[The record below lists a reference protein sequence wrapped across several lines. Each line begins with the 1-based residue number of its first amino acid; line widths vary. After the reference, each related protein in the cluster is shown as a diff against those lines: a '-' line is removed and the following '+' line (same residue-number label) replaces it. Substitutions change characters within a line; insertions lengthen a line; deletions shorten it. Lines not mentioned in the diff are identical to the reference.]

1 MTKKQYGLLSLPVIV
16 AALGFF
22 VDIFDLLLFG
32 VVRKSS
38 FAELGTGLTSAEV
51 LSKGELTISIQLIG
65 MVIGGII
72 WGIIGDKFGR
82 LKVLFGS
89 ILLYSIA
96 NIANGFVHDINWYI
110 VIRFIAGI
118 GLAGELG
125 AGITLT
131 AEILP
136 KEKRGLAGTII
147 ATCGVLGG
155 ITAALL
161 SKIITDWRT
170 LYFIGGGI
178 GLVLL
183 ALRVSVAEST
193 MFSSLEKSTV
203 QRGNYLQ
210 FFNNKSRFYRYAKGI
225 LIGMPVWY
233 CIGILIFFADEFAKR
248 MGITGITPGN
258 AILFQYIGLGFG
270 DVAAGLI
277 SHKLKSRKKALYIFY
292 SVFIVFMILFF
303 MQQNSSSAWF
313 YFICAGLGFGSGISV
328 LYIISSA
335 EQFGTNLRAS
345 AATSI
350 TNFVRGFTPLLLLI
364 FAQVREINVIGYVKG
379 AWIIGIAV
387 MLISLTALYFTKE
400 TYGKDLDFV
409 EE

>member
-1 MTKKQYGLLSLPVIV
+1 MNNKQYGLLSLPVIV

-32 VVRKSS
+32 VVRKPSLK
-38 FAELGTGLTSAEV
+38 ELGLSEDAILT
-51 LSKGELTISIQLIG
+51 KGEFIVSIQLIG
-65 MVIGGII
+65 MVVGGVL

-89 ILLYSIA
+89 ILLYSVA
-96 NIANGFVHDINWYI
+96 NIANGFVQDVNTYMI
-110 VIRFIAGI
+110 IRFIAGV

-131 AEILP
+131 SEILP

-155 ITAALL
+155 ISAALL
-161 SKIITDWRT
+161 SKLITDWRI
-170 LYFIGGGI
+170 LYFIGGAM
-178 GLVLL
+178 GLLL
-183 ALRVSVAEST
+183 LLLRISVAESS
-193 MFSSLEKSTV
+193 MYASMEKSNV
-203 QRGNYLQ
+203 QRGNFFQ
-210 FFNNKSRFYRYAKGI
+210 FFTKKERFYRYAKGM

-233 CIGILIFFADEFAKR
+233 SIGILILFADKFASE
-248 MGITGITPGN
+248 MHIAGVTAAN

-270 DVAAGLI
+270 DVCAGLI
-277 SHKLKSRKKALYIFY
+277 SHTLKSRKKALYIFY
-292 SVFIVFMILFF
+292 GVFAIFMVLFF
-303 MQQNSSSAWF
+303 MQNSSSPAWF
-313 YFICAGLGFGSGISV
+313 YFICAGLGFGCGISV
-328 LYIISSA
+328 LYITTSA

-350 TNFVRGFTPLLLLI
+350 TNNVRGFTPLLLLLFQAI
-364 FAQVREINVIGYVKG
+364 RNITGYITG
-379 AWIIGIAV
+379 AWMIGIGV
-387 MLISLTALYFTKE
+387 MLISFTALYYTKE
-400 TYGKDLDFV
+400 SFGKDLDFV

>member
-1 MTKKQYGLLSLPVIV
+1 MNNKQYGLLSLPVIV

-32 VVRKSS
+32 VVRKPSLR
-38 FAELGTGLTSAEV
+38 ELGLSEDAILT
-51 LSKGELTISIQLIG
+51 KGEFVVSIQLIG
-65 MVIGGII
+65 MVVGGVL

-89 ILLYSIA
+89 ILLYSVA
-96 NIANGFVHDINWYI
+96 NIANGFVQDVNTYMI
-110 VIRFIAGI
+110 IRFIAGV

-131 AEILP
+131 SEILP

-155 ITAALL
+155 ISAALL
-161 SKIITDWRT
+161 SKLITDWRI
-170 LYFIGGGI
+170 LYFIGGAM
-178 GLVLL
+178 GLLL
-183 ALRVSVAEST
+183 LLLRISVAESS
-193 MFSSLEKSTV
+193 MYASMEKSNV
-203 QRGNYLQ
+203 QRGNFFQ
-210 FFNNKSRFYRYAKGI
+210 FFTKKERFYRYAKGM

-233 CIGILIFFADEFAKR
+233 SIGILILFADKFASE
-248 MGITGITPGN
+248 MHIAGVTAAN

-270 DVAAGLI
+270 DVCAGLI
-277 SHKLKSRKKALYIFY
+277 SHTLKSRKKALYIFY
-292 SVFIVFMILFF
+292 GVFAIFMVLFF
-303 MQQNSSSAWF
+303 MQNSSSPAWF
-313 YFICAGLGFGSGISV
+313 YFICAGLGFGCGISV
-328 LYIISSA
+328 LYITTSA

-350 TNFVRGFTPLLLLI
+350 TNNVRGFTPLLLLLFQAI
-364 FAQVREINVIGYVKG
+364 RNITGYITG
-379 AWIIGIAV
+379 AWMIGIGV
-387 MLISLTALYFTKE
+387 MLISFTALYYTKE
-400 TYGKDLDFV
+400 SFGKDLDFV

>member
-1 MTKKQYGLLSLPVIV
+1 MTKKEYGLLSLPVIV

-32 VVRKSS
+32 IVRKSS
-38 FAELGTGLTSAEV
+38 FAELGLAPAEI

-65 MVIGGII
+65 MVIGGIA

-96 NIANGFVHDINWYI
+96 NIANGFVQDINTYI
-110 VIRFIAGI
+110 IIRFIAGV

-161 SKIITDWRT
+161 SKVVTDWRT

-193 MFSSLEKSTV
+193 MFSSLEKTKL

-210 FFNNKSRFYRYAKGI
+210 FFTNKERFFKYAKGI

-233 CIGILIFFADEFAKR
+233 CIGILIFFADEFAKQ
-248 MGITGITPGN
+248 MGISGVTPGN
-258 AILFQYIGLGFG
+258 AILFQYIGLGLG
-270 DVAAGLI
+270 DISAGLI
-277 SHKLKSRKKALYIFY
+277 SQKLKSRKKALYFFY
-292 SVFIVFMILFF
+292 GVFIFFIILFF
-303 MQQNSSSAWF
+303 TQHNSSPEWF
-313 YFICAGLGFGSGISV
+313 YFICSGLGFGSGISV
-328 LYIISSA
+328 LYIITSA

-345 AATSI
+345 ASTSI
-350 TNFVRGFTPLLLLI
+350 TNFVRGFTPLLFLI
-364 FAQVREINVIGYVKG
+364 FSYLRSYENIGYIKA
-379 AWIIGIAV
+379 AWIIGIGV
-387 MLISLTALYFTKE
+387 MIISLSALYFTKE
-400 TYGKDLDFV
+400 SFGKDLDFV

>member
-22 VDIFDLLLFG
+22 VDVFDLLLFG
-32 VVRKSS
+32 VVRKTS
-38 FAELGTGLTSAEV
+38 FAELGLSPAEV
-51 LSKGELTISIQLIG
+51 LSKGELTISIQLTG

-72 WGIIGDKFGR
+72 WGVIGDKFGR

-89 ILLYSIA
+89 ILLYSLA
-96 NIANGFVHDINWYI
+96 NIANGFVHDISWYI
-110 VIRFIAGI
+110 VIRFIAGV

-131 AEILP
+131 SEILP
-136 KEKRGLAGTII
+136 KEKRGLAGTLI
-147 ATCGVLGG
+147 AVCGVLGG
-155 ITAALL
+155 ISAALL
-161 SKIITDWRT
+161 SKIIHDWRT

-183 ALRVSVAEST
+183 ALRVSVSESD
-193 MFSSLEKSTV
+193 MFSSLEKTNTL
-203 QRGNYLQ
+203 RGNYLQ
-210 FFNNKSRFYRYAKGI
+210 FFTNKERFYRYAKGM

-233 CIGILIFFADEFAKR
+233 CIGILIFFADQFADK
-248 MGITGITPGN
+248 MSISGITPGN

-270 DVAAGLI
+270 DVAAGLL
-277 SHKLKSRKKALYIFY
+277 SHALKSRKKALYIFY
-292 SVFIVFMILFF
+292 GIFILFLILFF
-303 MQQNSSSAWF
+303 TQHNSSAAYF
-313 YFICAGLGFGSGISV
+313 YFVCAGLGFGSGISV
-328 LYIISSA
+328 LYIITSA

-350 TNFVRGFTPLLLLI
+350 TNFVRGFAPLLLLI
-364 FAQVREINVIGYVKG
+364 FTLLRKYTDYIQG
-379 AWIIGIAV
+379 AWIIGIGV
-387 MLISLTALYFTKE
+387 MVISLSALYLTKE
-400 TYGKDLDFV
+400 SFGKDLDFV

>member
-38 FAELGTGLTSAEV
+38 FADLGLSPAEV

-65 MVIGGII
+65 MVIGGIV

-96 NIANGFVHDINWYI
+96 NIANGFVQNINWYI
-110 VIRFIAGI
+110 VIRFIAGV

-131 AEILP
+131 SEILP

-155 ITAALL
+155 ISAALL
-161 SKIITDWRT
+161 SKVITDWRT

-183 ALRVSVAEST
+183 ALRVSVSESS
-193 MFSSLEKSTV
+193 MFSTLEKSKA

-210 FFNNKSRFYRYAKGI
+210 FFNNKKRFYRYAKGM

-233 CIGILIFFADEFAKR
+233 CIGILVFFADEFAR
-248 MGITGITPGN
+248 QMGITGVTPGN

-292 SVFIVFMILFF
+292 TIFIIFIILFF
-303 MQQNSSSAWF
+303 TQHNSSPAWF
-313 YFICAGLGFGSGISV
+313 YFICSGLGFGSGISV
-328 LYIISSA
+328 LYIIASA

-364 FAQVREINVIGYVKG
+364 FTFLREYTGYLKG
-379 AWIIGIAV
+379 AWLIGIVV
-387 MLISLTALYFTKE
+387 MAISITALYFTE
-400 TYGKDLDFV
+400 ESFGKDLDFV

>member
-1 MTKKQYGLLSLPVIV
+1 MTNKQYGLLSLPVIV

-38 FAELGTGLTSAEV
+38 FAELGLSPAEV

-89 ILLYSIA
+89 ILLYSAA
-96 NIANGFVHDINWYI
+96 NIANGFVQDINTYI
-110 VIRFIAGI
+110 IIRFIAGI

-155 ITAALL
+155 ISAALL
-161 SKIITDWRT
+161 SKVISDWRT

-178 GLVLL
+178 GLALL

-193 MFSSLEKSTV
+193 MFSSLEKSNV

-210 FFNNKSRFYRYAKGI
+210 FFNNKDRFFRYAKGI

-233 CIGILIFFADEFAKR
+233 CIGILIFFADEFAR
-248 MGITGITPGN
+248 QMGISGITPGN
-258 AILFQYIGLGFG
+258 AILFQYIGLGLG
-270 DVAAGLI
+270 DVTAGLI
-277 SHKLKSRKKALYIFY
+277 SQKLKSRKKALYFFY
-292 SVFIVFMILFF
+292 AVFIFFMILFF
-303 MQQNSSSAWF
+303 TQQNSSPEWF
-313 YFICAGLGFGSGISV
+313 YFICSGLGFGSGISV
-328 LYIISSA
+328 LYIITSA

-364 FAQVREINVIGYVKG
+364 FTLTRGDKGEYYVQA
-379 AWIIGIAV
+379 AWIIGIGV
-387 MLISLTALYFTKE
+387 MIISLTALFFTRE
-400 TYGKDLDFV
+400 SFGKDLDFT

>member
-1 MTKKQYGLLSLPVIV
+1 MNSKPYGLLSLPVIV

-32 VVRKSS
+32 VVRKPS
-38 FAELGTGLTSAEV
+38 FKELGLSPEEILT
-51 LSKGELTISIQLIG
+51 KGELTVSIQLLG
-65 MVIGGII
+65 MVVGGVI
-72 WGIIGDKFGR
+72 WGIIGDKYGR

-96 NIANGFVHDINWYI
+96 NITNGFVQDVNTYI
-110 VIRFIAGI
+110 IIRFIAGI

-131 AEILP
+131 SEILP
-136 KEKRGLAGTII
+136 AEKRGLAGTVI

-155 ITAALL
+155 ISAALL
-161 SKIITDWRT
+161 SKVITDWRT
-170 LYFIGGGI
+170 LYFIGGGM
-178 GLVLL
+178 GLLLLVL
-183 ALRVSVAEST
+183 RISVAESS
-193 MFSSLEKSTV
+193 MYASLQQSNV

-210 FFNNKSRFYRYAKGI
+210 FFNNKERFYRYAKGM

-248 MGITGITPGN
+248 MNIQGVTPGN

-270 DVAAGLI
+270 DVTAGLI
-277 SHKLKSRKKALYIFY
+277 SHAFKSRKKALYLFY
-292 SVFIVFMILFF
+292 AVFAVFMILFF
-303 MQQNSSSAWF
+303 TQHNSSAAWF
-313 YFICAGLGFGSGISV
+313 YFICSGLGFGSGISV
-328 LYIISSA
+328 LYIITSA

-350 TNFVRGFTPLLLLI
+350 TNFVRGFTPLLLLV
-364 FAQVREINVIGYVKG
+364 FSNLRGLPSFGYLKA
-379 AWIIGIAV
+379 AWMIGIVV
-387 MLISLTALYFTKE
+387 MLISFTALYKTKE
-400 TYGKDLDFV
+400 SFGKDLDFV
-409 EE
+409 EV

>member
-1 MTKKQYGLLSLPVIV
+1 MTKKEYGLLSLPVIV

-38 FAELGTGLTSAEV
+38 FADLGLSAEEV

-65 MVIGGII
+65 MVVGGVI
-72 WGIIGDKFGR
+72 WGIIGDKYGR

-96 NIANGFVHDINWYI
+96 NIANGFVHDVNLYI
-110 VIRFIAGI
+110 VIRFIAGV

-125 AGITLT
+125 AGITL
-131 AEILP
+131 ASEILP

-147 ATCGVLGG
+147 GTCGVFGG
-155 ITAALL
+155 ISAALL
-161 SKIITDWRT
+161 SKVIADWRT

-178 GLVLL
+178 GLALL
-183 ALRVSVAEST
+183 ALRVSVAESD
-193 MFSSLEKSTV
+193 MFASLEKTTV

-210 FFNNKSRFYRYAKGI
+210 FFKKKERFSRYAKGM

-233 CIGILIFFADEFAKR
+233 CIGILMFFADEFSKQ
-248 MGITGITPGN
+248 MSISGVTPGN
-258 AILFQYIGLGFG
+258 AILFQYIGLAFG
-270 DVAAGLI
+270 DIGAGLL
-277 SHKLKSRKKALYIFY
+277 SHYLQSRKKALYIFY
-292 SVFIVFMILFF
+292 GIFIVFLILFF
-303 MQQNSSSAWF
+303 SQQNGSAEWY
-313 YFICAGLGFGSGISV
+313 YFICAGLGLGSGISV
-328 LYIISSA
+328 LYIITSA

-350 TNFVRGFTPLLLLI
+350 TNFVRGFTPVLLFIFSLLRTYAH
-364 FAQVREINVIGYVKG
+364 FDYLKG
-379 AWIIGIAV
+379 AKIIGAGV

-400 TYGKDLDFV
+400 SFGKDLDFV

>member
-1 MTKKQYGLLSLPVIV
+1 V
-16 AALGFF
+16 
-22 VDIFDLLLFG
+22 
-32 VVRKSS
+32 
-38 FAELGTGLTSAEV
+38 
-51 LSKGELTISIQLIG
+51 SIQLIG

-72 WGIIGDKFGR
+72 WGILGDKLGR

-89 ILLYSIA
+89 ILLYSVA
-96 NIANGFVHDINWYI
+96 NIANGFVTDINWYI
-110 VIRFIAGI
+110 AVRFIAGI

-131 AEILP
+131 SEILP

-147 ATCGVLGG
+147 AVCGVCGG
-155 ITAALL
+155 ITAVLL
-161 SKIITDWRT
+161 SKVIPGWRT

-183 ALRVSVAEST
+183 VLRISVAES
-193 MFSSLEKSTV
+193 SLFTNIEKTKV

-210 FFNNKSRFYRYAKGI
+210 FFNKWSRFSKYIKGM

-233 CIGILIFFADEFAKR
+233 CIGMLMFFADQFATK
-248 MGITGITPGN
+248 MGINGITPGD
-258 AILFQYIGLGFG
+258 AILYQYIGLGLG
-270 DVAAGLI
+270 DLVAGLL
-277 SHKLKSRKKALYIFY
+277 SHRLKSRKKALYIFY
-292 SVFIVFMILFF
+292 GIFILFTILFF
-303 MQQNSSSAWF
+303 TQHNSSQAWF

-328 LYIISSA
+328 LYIMTSA
-335 EQFGTNLRAS
+335 EQFGTNLRAT

-364 FAQVREINVIGYVKG
+364 FSLTRGSTDAGYLQS

-400 TYGKDLDFV
+400 SFGKDLDYL

>member
-1 MTKKQYGLLSLPVIV
+1 MNKKEYGLLSLPVIV

-32 VVRKSS
+32 IVRKSS
-38 FAELGTGLTSAEV
+38 FAELGLAPAEI
-51 LSKGELTISIQLIG
+51 LSKGELTISIQLTG
-65 MVIGGII
+65 MVVGGIA

-96 NIANGFVHDINWYI
+96 NIANGFVQDINTYI
-110 VIRFIAGI
+110 IIRFIAGV

-161 SKIITDWRT
+161 SKVVTDWRT

-183 ALRVSVAEST
+183 ALRVSVAESS
-193 MFSSLEKSTV
+193 MFSSLEKTKV
-203 QRGNYLQ
+203 QRGNFLQ
-210 FFNNKSRFYRYAKGI
+210 FFTNKERFFKYAKGI
-225 LIGMPVWY
+225 LVGMPVWY

-248 MGITGITPGN
+248 MGINGITPGN
-258 AILFQYIGLGFG
+258 AILFQYIGLGLG
-270 DVAAGLI
+270 DVTAGLI
-277 SHKLKSRKKALYIFY
+277 SHQLKSRKKALYIFY
-292 SVFIVFMILFF
+292 FIFTVFIILFF
-303 MQQNSSSAWF
+303 TQHNSSPAWF
-313 YFICAGLGFGSGISV
+313 YFICSGLGFGSGISV
-328 LYIISSA
+328 LYIITSA

-345 AATSI
+345 ASTSI
-350 TNFVRGFTPLLLLI
+350 TNFVRGFTPLLFLI
-364 FAQVREINVIGYVKG
+364 FSYLRSYENIGYIKG
-379 AWIIGIAV
+379 AWIIGIGV
-387 MLISLTALYFTKE
+387 MIISLSALYFTKE
-400 TYGKDLDFV
+400 SFGKDLDFV

>member
-1 MTKKQYGLLSLPVIV
+1 MQDVNTY
-16 AALGFF
+16 
-22 VDIFDLLLFG
+22 
-32 VVRKSS
+32 
-38 FAELGTGLTSAEV
+38 
-51 LSKGELTISIQLIG
+51 
-65 MVIGGII
+65 II
-72 WGIIGDKFGR
+72 
-82 LKVLFGS
+82 
-89 ILLYSIA
+89 
-96 NIANGFVHDINWYI
+96 
-110 VIRFIAGI
+110 IRFIAGI

-125 AGITLT
+125 AGITLVS
-131 AEILP
+131 EILP

-155 ITAALL
+155 ISAALL
-161 SKIITDWRT
+161 SKVITDWRT

-178 GLVLL
+178 GLALL
-183 ALRVSVAEST
+183 VLRVSVAEST
-193 MFSSLEKSTV
+193 MFSSLEKTGV

-210 FFNNKSRFYRYAKGI
+210 FFTNKDRFFRYAKGM

-248 MGITGITPGN
+248 MGISGITPGN

-292 SVFIVFMILFF
+292 FIFTVFIVLFF
-303 MQQNSSSAWF
+303 TQHNSSPAWF

-328 LYIISSA
+328 LYIITSA

-364 FAQVREINVIGYVKG
+364 FTQLRNYNSIGYIKG
-379 AWIIGIAV
+379 AWMIGIAV
-387 MLISLTALYFTKE
+387 MLISLSALYFTRE
-400 TYGKDLDFV
+400 SYGKDLDFV
-409 EE
+409 EEIGRASCRERVSNYV

>member
-1 MTKKQYGLLSLPVIV
+1 MTKKEYGLLSLPVIV

-32 VVRKSS
+32 VVRKPS
-38 FAELGTGLTSAEV
+38 FASLGLTPAEI

-72 WGIIGDKFGR
+72 WGVIGDKFGR

-89 ILLYSIA
+89 ILLYSLA
-96 NIANGFVHDINWYI
+96 NIANGFVHDINLYI
-110 VIRFIAGI
+110 IIRFIAGV

-125 AGITLT
+125 AGITL
-131 AEILP
+131 ASEILP
-136 KEKRGLAGTII
+136 KEKRGLAGTLI
-147 ATCGVLGG
+147 AVCGVLGG
-155 ITAALL
+155 ISAALL
-161 SKIITDWRT
+161 SKVITDWRT

-183 ALRVSVAEST
+183 VLRVSVSESS
-193 MFSSLEKSTV
+193 MFSSLEKTKV
-203 QRGNYLQ
+203 ARGNYLQ
-210 FFNNKSRFYRYAKGI
+210 FFTNKERFYRYAKGI

-233 CIGILIFFADEFAKR
+233 CIGILIFFADEFANK
-248 MGITGITPGN
+248 MSIAGITPGN
-258 AILFQYIGLGFG
+258 AILFQYIGLGMG
-270 DVAAGLI
+270 DVCAGLI
-277 SHKLKSRKKALYIFY
+277 SQKLKSRKKALYLFYGIFI
-292 SVFIVFMILFF
+292 FFLILFF
-303 MQQNSSSAWF
+303 TQQNNSAAYF

-328 LYIISSA
+328 LYIITSA
-335 EQFGTNLRAS
+335 EQFGTNLRAT

-364 FAQVREINVIGYVKG
+364 FTQLRAYTGYLRG
-379 AWIIGIAV
+379 AWMIGIGV
-387 MLISLTALYFTKE
+387 MIISLTALYFTKE
-400 TYGKDLDFV
+400 SFGKDLDFI

>member
-1 MTKKQYGLLSLPVIV
+1 MTKKEYGLLSLPVIV

-32 VVRKSS
+32 IVRKSS
-38 FAELGTGLTSAEV
+38 FAELGLAPAEI

-65 MVIGGII
+65 MVIGGIA

-96 NIANGFVHDINWYI
+96 NIANGFVQDINTYI
-110 VIRFIAGI
+110 IIRFIAGV

-161 SKIITDWRT
+161 SKVVTDWRT

-193 MFSSLEKSTV
+193 MFSSLEKTKL

-210 FFNNKSRFYRYAKGI
+210 FFTNKERFFKYAKGM

-233 CIGILIFFADEFAKR
+233 CIGILIFFADEFAKQ
-248 MGITGITPGN
+248 MGISGVTPGN
-258 AILFQYIGLGFG
+258 AILFQYIGLGLG
-270 DVAAGLI
+270 DISAGLI
-277 SHKLKSRKKALYIFY
+277 SQKLKSRKKALYFFY
-292 SVFIVFMILFF
+292 GVFIFF
-303 MQQNSSSAWF
+303 IIFFFTQHNSSTEWF
-313 YFICAGLGFGSGISV
+313 YFICSGLGFGSGISV
-328 LYIISSA
+328 LYIITSA

-345 AATSI
+345 ASTSI
-350 TNFVRGFTPLLLLI
+350 TNFVRGFTPLLFLI
-364 FAQVREINVIGYVKG
+364 FSYLRSYENIGYIKA
-379 AWIIGIAV
+379 AWIIGIGV
-387 MLISLTALYFTKE
+387 MIISLSALYFTKE
-400 TYGKDLDFV
+400 SFGKDLDFV

>member
-1 MTKKQYGLLSLPVIV
+1 MTKKEYGLLSLPVIV

-38 FAELGTGLTSAEV
+38 FAELGLAPVEV
-51 LSKGELTISIQLIG
+51 LSKGELTISIQLTG
-65 MVIGGII
+65 MVIGGIV

-89 ILLYSIA
+89 ILLYSLA
-96 NIANGFVHDINWYI
+96 NIANGFVNDINWYI

-155 ITAALL
+155 ISAALL

-178 GLVLL
+178 GLLLL

-193 MFSSLEKSTV
+193 MFSSLEKTIV

-210 FFNNKSRFYRYAKGI
+210 FFNNKERFYRFAKGM

-233 CIGILIFFADEFAKR
+233 CIGILIFFADEFAKQ
-248 MGITGITPGN
+248 MGINGVTPGN

-270 DVAAGLI
+270 DVTAGLI
-277 SHKLKSRKKALYIFY
+277 SHVLKSRKKALYIFY
-292 SVFIVFMILFF
+292 FIFTVFIVLFF
-303 MQQNSSSAWF
+303 TQHNSSPAWF
-313 YFICAGLGFGSGISV
+313 YFICTGLGFGSGISV

-345 AATSI
+345 ASSSI
-350 TNFVRGFTPLLLLI
+350 TNFVRGFTPLLFLI
-364 FAQVREINVIGYVKG
+364 FNQLKPYTGYIKG
-379 AWIIGIAV
+379 AWIIAITVMVIAT
-387 MLISLTALYFTKE
+387 TALYFTKE
-400 TYGKDLDFV
+400 SFGKDLDFV

>member
-1 MTKKQYGLLSLPVIV
+1 MNTKPYGLLSLPVIV

-38 FAELGTGLTSAEV
+38 FAELGLSPDEV

-89 ILLYSIA
+89 ILLYSLA
-96 NIANGFVHDINWYI
+96 NIANGFVQDVNMYI
-110 VIRFIAGI
+110 IIRFIAGI

-131 AEILP
+131 SEILP

-147 ATCGVLGG
+147 ATFGVLGG
-155 ITAALL
+155 ISAALL
-161 SKIITDWRT
+161 SKVITDWRT
-170 LYFIGGGI
+170 LYFIGGGM
-178 GLVLL
+178 GLLL
-183 ALRVSVAEST
+183 LVLRVSVAEST
-193 MFSSLEKSTV
+193 LFAAVEKSTV

-210 FFNNKSRFYRYAKGI
+210 FFNNKDRFFRYTKGI
-225 LIGMPVWY
+225 LIGIPVWF
-233 CIGILIFFADEFAKR
+233 CIGILISFADEFAKR
-248 MGITGITPGN
+248 MGVKDITPGN
-258 AILFQYIGLGFG
+258 AILYQYIGLGFG
-270 DVAAGLI
+270 DVSAGLL
-277 SHKLKSRKKALYIFY
+277 SHQLKSRKKALYIFY
-292 SVFIVFMILFF
+292 AVFAVFMVLFF
-303 MQQNSSSAWF
+303 TQHNSSAAWF
-313 YFICAGLGFGSGISV
+313 YFICTGLGFGSGISV
-328 LYIISSA
+328 LYIITSA

-364 FAQVREINVIGYVKG
+364 FSLTRGSNNEYYLQAAAVMGVI
-379 AWIIGIAV
+379 V
-387 MLISLTALYFTKE
+387 MLIAITALYKTKE
-400 TYGKDLDFV
+400 SFGKDLDFV

>member
-38 FAELGTGLTSAEV
+38 FADLGLSPAEI
-51 LSKGELTISIQLIG
+51 LSTGELTVSIQLIG
-65 MVIGGII
+65 MGIGGII
-72 WGIIGDKFGR
+72 WGVIGDKFGR

-96 NIANGFVHDINWYI
+96 NIANGMIHDINGYI
-110 VIRFIAGI
+110 FIRFMAGI

-136 KEKRGLAGTII
+136 KEKRGLAGTVI

-155 ITAALL
+155 ISAALL
-161 SKIITDWRT
+161 SKVITDWRT

-193 MFSSLEKSTV
+193 MFSSLEKTTI

-210 FFNNKSRFYRYAKGI
+210 FFTNKDRFFRYAKGM

-233 CIGILIFFADEFAKR
+233 CIGLLIFFADEFANR
-248 MGITGITPGN
+248 MGIKGITPGN
-258 AILFQYIGLGFG
+258 AILYQYIGLGFG
-270 DVAAGLI
+270 DVSAGLI
-277 SHKLKSRKKALYIFY
+277 SQKLKSRKKTLYIFY
-292 SVFIVFMILFF
+292 AVFITFMILFF
-303 MQQNSSSAWF
+303 MQHNSSPAWF
-313 YFICAGLGFGSGISV
+313 YFICSGLGFGSGISV
-328 LYIISSA
+328 LYIITSA

-345 AATSI
+345 ASTSI
-350 TNFVRGFTPLLLLI
+350 TNFVRVFAPVLLFIFKFT
-364 FAQVREINVIGYVKG
+364 RGTTDEGYLRS
-379 AWIIGIAV
+379 AWIIGTAV
-387 MLISLTALYFTKE
+387 MLISLSALYFTKE
-400 TYGKDLDFV
+400 SFGKDLDFT
-409 EE
+409 EK

>member
-1 MTKKQYGLLSLPVIV
+1 MNKKEYGLFSLPVIV

-32 VVRKSS
+32 VVRKPS
-38 FAELGTGLTSAEV
+38 FRELGLSEAEILT
-51 LSKGELTISIQLIG
+51 KGELTISIQLIG

-89 ILLYSIA
+89 IILYSLA
-96 NIANGFVHDINWYI
+96 NIANGFVQDINTYI
-110 VIRFIAGI
+110 IIRFIAGI

-125 AGITLT
+125 AGITLVS
-131 AEILP
+131 EILP

-155 ITAALL
+155 ISAALL
-161 SKIITDWRT
+161 SKVITDWRT

-183 ALRVSVAEST
+183 VLRVSVAEST
-193 MFSSLEKSTV
+193 MFSSLEKTGV

-210 FFNNKSRFYRYAKGI
+210 FFTSKDRFFRYAKGM

-248 MGITGITPGN
+248 MGISGITPGN

-270 DVAAGLI
+270 DVAAGLL
-277 SHKLKSRKKALYIFY
+277 SHQLKSRKKALYIFY
-292 SVFIVFMILFF
+292 FIFTVFIILFF
-303 MQQNSSSAWF
+303 TQHNSSPAWF

-328 LYIISSA
+328 LYIITSA

-364 FAQVREINVIGYVKG
+364 FTQLRNYNSIGYLNG
-379 AWIIGIAV
+379 AWMIGIAV
-387 MLISLTALYFTKE
+387 MLISLSALYFTRE
-400 TYGKDLDFV
+400 SYGKDLDFV

>member
-38 FAELGTGLTSAEV
+38 FADLGLSPAEV

-65 MVIGGII
+65 MVIGGIV

-96 NIANGFVHDINWYI
+96 NIANGFVLNINWYI
-110 VIRFIAGI
+110 VIRFIAGV

-125 AGITLT
+125 AGITLIS
-131 AEILP
+131 EILP

-155 ITAALL
+155 ISAALL
-161 SKIITDWRT
+161 SKVITDWRT

-183 ALRVSVAEST
+183 ALRVSVSESS
-193 MFSSLEKSTV
+193 MFSTLEKSKV

-210 FFNNKSRFYRYAKGI
+210 FFNNKKRFYRYAKGM

-233 CIGILIFFADEFAKR
+233 CIGILVFFADEFAR
-248 MGITGITPGN
+248 QMGITGVTPGN
-258 AILFQYIGLGFG
+258 AILFQYIGLGLG

-292 SVFIVFMILFF
+292 TIFIIFIILFF
-303 MQQNSSSAWF
+303 TQHNSSPAWF
-313 YFICAGLGFGSGISV
+313 YFICSGLGFGSGISV
-328 LYIISSA
+328 LYIIASA

-364 FAQVREINVIGYVKG
+364 FTFLREYTGYLKG
-379 AWIIGIAV
+379 AWLIGIVV
-387 MLISLTALYFTKE
+387 MAISITALYFTE
-400 TYGKDLDFV
+400 ESFGKDLDFV

>member
-1 MTKKQYGLLSLPVIV
+1 MIKKEYGLFSLPVIV

-32 VVRKSS
+32 IVRKSS
-38 FAELGTGLTSAEV
+38 FHSLGLSDAEI

-72 WGIIGDKFGR
+72 WGIIGDKCGR

-96 NIANGFVHDINWYI
+96 NIANGFVQDINWYI
-110 VIRFIAGI
+110 AIRFIAGV

-147 ATCGVLGG
+147 ATCGVFGG

-161 SKIITDWRT
+161 SKVITDWRT

-193 MFSSLEKSTV
+193 MFSTLEKSTI

-210 FFNNKSRFYRYAKGI
+210 FFNNKQRFYKYIKGM

-233 CIGILIFFADEFAKR
+233 CIGILIFFADEFARR
-248 MGITGITPGN
+248 MGISGITPGN
-258 AILFQYIGLGFG
+258 AILFQYIGLAFG
-270 DVAAGLI
+270 DVTAGLI
-277 SHKLKSRKKALYIFY
+277 SHQLKSRKKALYIFY
-292 SVFIVFMILFF
+292 FIFSFFIVLFF
-303 MQQNSSSAWF
+303 MQQNSSPAWF
-313 YFICAGLGFGSGISV
+313 YFICSGLGFGSGISV
-328 LYIISSA
+328 LYIIASA

-350 TNFVRGFTPLLLLI
+350 TNFVRGFTPLLFLI
-364 FAQVREINVIGYVKG
+364 FAQLRSYQGIGYLK
-379 AWIIGIAV
+379 AACIIGIAV
-387 MLISLTALYFTKE
+387 MLISFTALYFTKE
-400 TYGKDLDFV
+400 TFGKDLDFI

>member
-1 MTKKQYGLLSLPVIV
+1 MSTKQYGLLSLPVIV

-22 VDIFDLLLFG
+22 VDVFDLLLFG

-38 FAELGTGLTSAEV
+38 FADLGLSPAEI
-51 LSKGELTISIQLIG
+51 LSTGELTVSIQLTG
-65 MVIGGII
+65 MVIGGIA

-89 ILLYSIA
+89 ILLYSLA
-96 NIANGFVHDINWYI
+96 NIANGFVQDITLYI
-110 VIRFIAGI
+110 IIRFIAGI

-136 KEKRGLAGTII
+136 KEKRGLAGTVI
-147 ATCGVLGG
+147 AVCGVLGG
-155 ITAALL
+155 ISAALL
-161 SKIITDWRT
+161 SKVISDWRT

-178 GLVLL
+178 GLALL

-203 QRGNYLQ
+203 QRGNYLL
-210 FFNNKSRFYRYAKGI
+210 FFTSKDRFYRYAKGM

-233 CIGILIFFADEFAKR
+233 CIGILIFFADEFAGR
-248 MGITGITPGN
+248 MGVSGITPGN
-258 AILFQYIGLGFG
+258 AILFQYIGLGLG
-270 DVAAGLI
+270 DVSAGLI
-277 SHKLKSRKKALYIFY
+277 SQQLKSRKKALYLFYGIFI
-292 SVFIVFMILFF
+292 FFLILFF
-303 MQQNSSSAWF
+303 TQQNSSPGYF

-328 LYIISSA
+328 LYIITSA

-364 FAQVREINVIGYVKG
+364 FSLLRNNTSYLQA
-379 AWIIGIAV
+379 ACIIGIAV
-387 MLISLTALYFTKE
+387 MSISLLALYFTRE
-400 TYGKDLDFV
+400 SFGKDLDFV